1 MDNQV
6 KEILCITQE
15 ECSEV
20 SQAVSKIFRFGWDSV
35 HPSTGLDNKYRLEE
49 EIGDLL
55 CMIDILVEK
64 CIISDDAV
72 NAARKTKREKLKMWS
87 NIRSEEHT
95 SELQSH

>member
-1 MDNQV
+1 MDNEI

-20 SQAVSKIFRFGWDSV
+20 SQSVSKIFRFGWESV
-35 HPSTGLDNKYRLEE
+35 HPKTGINNKEHLEE

-64 CIISDDAV
+64 CIISDSQV
-72 NAARKTKREKLKMWS
+72 NFYRMLKREKLKQWS
-87 NIRSEEHT
+87 AIKG
-95 SELQSH
+95 L

>member
-20 SQAVSKIFRFGWDSV
+20 SQSVSKIFRFGWESV
-35 HPSTGLDNKYRLEE
+35 HPKTGVNNKEHLEE

-55 CMIDILVEK
+55 CMIDILTEK
-64 CIISDDAV
+64 CIISDSKV
-72 NAARKTKREKLKMWS
+72 NEARKAKREKLKQWS
-87 NIRSEEHT
+87 SIEG
-95 SELQSH
+95 L

>member
-20 SQAVSKIFRFGWDSV
+20 SQSVSKIFRFGWESV
-35 HPSTGLDNKYRLEE
+35 HPKTGVNNKEHLEE

-55 CMIDILVEK
+55 CMVDILTEK
-64 CIISDDAV
+64 CIISDSKV
-72 NAARKTKREKLKMWS
+72 NEARKAKREKLKQWS
-87 NIRSEEHT
+87 SIEG
-95 SELQSH
+95 L

>member
-20 SQAVSKIFRFGWDSV
+20 SQSVSKIFRFGWESV
-35 HPSTGLDNKYRLEE
+35 HPKTGVNNKEHLEE

-55 CMIDILVEK
+55 CMVDILTEK
-64 CIISDDAV
+64 CIISDSKI
-72 NAARKTKREKLKMWS
+72 NEARKAKREKLKQWS
-87 NIRSEEHT
+87 SIEG
-95 SELQSH
+95 L